1 LQKLLSSSSIQTGQG
16 TQALRWFWWPVAP
29 VIWVARARLA
39 GVGCRGEEGDREGGL
54 TGGIDEERRPEFVE
68 GRTGCW
74 PRWPARCP
82 AGWGAPADLLRR
94 EAAEEARLDVAELP
108 VASAGTW
115 RQRPRRRWRRRT
127 DQRHTTA
134 QVRVAGRGAG
144 HTGGSASAFMGAQ
157 EAALACTDAEDGEAP
172 DSGGVLA
179 AAGAGW
185 ARMGSARAVGAG
197 WTGLGCWTVVQQLLC
212 PRAGSTSGL
221 QPTGLIG
228 PDWFSWAAGCCCLAE
243 IRGEMKGREQTS
255 RRWGESSTG
264 QK

>member
-134 QVRVAGRGAG
+134 HGRLGLSFYGRAGGCLGVHGRRGWGSAGLRRSPGGGWCWLGPDGLRAGRR
-144 HTGGSASAFMGAQ
+144 GG
-157 EAALACTDAEDGEAP
+157 LD
-172 DSGGVLA
+172 
-179 AAGAGW
+179 
-185 ARMGSARAVGAG
+185 
-197 WTGLGCWTVVQQLLC
+197 
-212 PRAGSTSGL
+212 RAGL
-221 QPTGLIG
+221 L
-228 PDWFSWAAGCCCLAE
+228 D
-243 IRGEMKGREQTS
+243 RGATTIVPKSREH
-255 RRWGESSTG
+255 
-264 QK
+264 